1 MKNLQSEPS
10 APNRSIEPNTTTT
23 YRYIRSSLSQNSSGT
38 TTGERAERNHY
49 PMPTIQQM
57 VVWLEKLQVYKP
69 TAHRIPT
76 NILLLAIF
84 IAFWTSYITL
94 NSEAELSNGFFITKG
109 EVAVVIM
116 AAVHAFSIGRPA
128 LNTLIFQ
135 SRSPK
140 SWIPSTPSK
149 GHEVSQKERSSRRTQ
164 EL

>member
-1 MKNLQSEPS
+1 
-10 APNRSIEPNTTTT
+10 
-23 YRYIRSSLSQNSSGT
+23 
-38 TTGERAERNHY
+38 
-49 PMPTIQQM
+49 MPTIQQM